1 MITVTVGGK
10 KASCNVTVRQLVNW
24 MDFEEYEVSLKAG
37 QTHQLSLE
45 ISPSN
50 ATDKRVDYVSSNP
63 SVATVSASGLVTAK
77 AKGETKI
84 TATAKDGS
92 GEYAYCYVTVTGSVK
107 PSGISLDQTSA
118 KVKKGKTLTL
128 KATVTPGN
136 ATNKKVT
143 WKSSNTKIAT
153 VDAKGV
159 VTAKAPG
166 KVTIT
171 ATAAGNTSCKATCSI
186 TVPYNIVY
194 KLDKGKNNSKNPDS
208 YYNQKITLKNP
219 SRKGYEF
226 KGWYTDSKFKNKI
239 TTISKNSKK
248 NYTLYAKWAKVKVE
262 KATLSS
268 AKNNKSKQILVK
280 YKKVSGAK
288 GYEISYSTD
297 KNFKKG
303 VTAKT
308 TDKTSYTIKKLK
320 AKKTYYVRV
329 RAYKVDSAGKK
340 VYGKYSSVKK
350 VKISK

>member
-248 NYTLYAKWAKVKVE
+248 NYTLYAKWAKVKVG